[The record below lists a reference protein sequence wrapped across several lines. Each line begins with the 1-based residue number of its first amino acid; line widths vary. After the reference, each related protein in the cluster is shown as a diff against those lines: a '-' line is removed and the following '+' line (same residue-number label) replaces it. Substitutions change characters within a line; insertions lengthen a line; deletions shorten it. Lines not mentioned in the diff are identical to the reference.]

1 MKTRSAFCLVVFASL
16 ISATSANK
24 LHFKSWFPQFRDVFV
39 AIMKDHCEPEYHNY
53 LTQVAPKDYLSGTVT
68 PVIDCILGNLNETR
82 KSNMAAAAVLLG
94 LLPTTL
100 GFVGS
105 TAVDIGLVALRR
117 LLLALL
123 LAAGAP
129 AVSPIR
135 TFDYVDPKE
144 LLEKKPGTAHG

>member
-1 MKTRSAFCLVVFASL
+1 
-16 ISATSANK
+16 
-24 LHFKSWFPQFRDVFV
+24 
-39 AIMKDHCEPEYHNY
+39 
-53 LTQVAPKDYLSGTVT
+53 
-68 PVIDCILGNLNETR
+68 
-82 KSNMAAAAVLLG
+82 MAAAAVLLG

-105 TAVDIGLVALRR
+105 TAVEIGLVALRR

-135 TFDYVDPKE
+135 TFDYVDPKD
-144 LLEKKPGTAHG
+144 LLEKKPGTAKVFSIGPTVKPALALLQYFVALLAVLNLAFVSYEICIRTICSFSPETAYMPALWAFLAVAIHFFG